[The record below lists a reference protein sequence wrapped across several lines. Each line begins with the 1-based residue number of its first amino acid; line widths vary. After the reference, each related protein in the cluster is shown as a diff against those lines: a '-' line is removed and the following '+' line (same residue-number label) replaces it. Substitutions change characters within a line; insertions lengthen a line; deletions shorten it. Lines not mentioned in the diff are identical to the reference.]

1 MGKVIGLI
9 SIKGG
14 VGKTTVS
21 ASLATNLANKFDK
34 KVLLIDTNYSA
45 PNLGIHM
52 NLISPKKS
60 IHDVLAGDKIS
71 SAIHEKY
78 GVDVIPG
85 NFLYKTEINPLKL
98 KTKLAHL
105 KKKYDFIILD
115 ASPSLNDEI
124 LSTILASDSLF
135 VVSTPD
141 YATLSCSMKA
151 AKLAK
156 QRNKPISGI
165 ILNKVKGKYEIK
177 LEEIQESTEIP
188 VVARIKYDDVNDL
201 ALFERVPAA
210 VFAKHSPFTR
220 EIHRL
225 SKSLV
230 GEKEKRNLLSKVFKT
245 NLKKEQVN
253 REILRKNFYNSIF
266 R

>member
-14 VGKTTVS
+14 VGKTTIS
-21 ASLATNLANKFDK
+21 ASLATNLANKFGK

-60 IHDVLAGDKIS
+60 IQDVLAGNKIS

-85 NFLYKTEINPLKL
+85 NFLHKTEINPLKL
-98 KTKLAHL
+98 KTKLAHM

-115 ASPSLNDEI
+115 SSPSLNNEI
-124 LSTILASDSLF
+124 LSTILAADSLF

-156 QRNKPISGI
+156 QRNKPIAGI

-177 LEEIQESTEIP
+177 LEEVQESTEIP
-188 VVARIKYDDVNDL
+188 VVAKIKYDEINDL

-210 VFAKHSPFTR
+210 LFAKYSPFTR

-230 GEKEKRNLLSKVFKT
+230 GEKEKRNFLSKIFKT

-253 REILRKNFYNSIF
+253 REILRKKFYNSIF
-266 R
+266 K